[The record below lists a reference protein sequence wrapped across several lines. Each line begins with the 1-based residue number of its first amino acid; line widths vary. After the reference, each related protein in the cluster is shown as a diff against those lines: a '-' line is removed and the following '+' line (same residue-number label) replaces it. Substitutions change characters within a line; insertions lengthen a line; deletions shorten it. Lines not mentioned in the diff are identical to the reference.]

1 MELLLQMLWE
11 IIRDFWTEC
20 RRMAEALINLI
31 NKNINTEELTAQET
45 DVFDNATFIGAGSEA
60 IRTGS
65 GSNRGA
71 PTYNLD
77 INGQVNLPEGKYTG
91 GVVRQDIPVL
101 GEQRVYPTSKNISLP
116 TKDVYMGGNIILNAI
131 PNLVPENIKKGE
143 YVGGVGPGTWEGYL
157 NDDPNT
163 FFLYGT
169 FAPSQTITPI
179 RYSVSGKAGSI
190 EFNKKSFDFVVYSNV
205 TANDPKQI
213 YSVFELPIDITVK
226 SKLVI
231 EFEIYKSSTSSSYQ
245 LTAYGYRN
253 KVAIFGNDSEYPKGE
268 RVFQKQLA
276 IESQIGLKKY
286 TGEIDLTPYS
296 RDAYLYLYA
305 TVREPGDY
313 VAVKKIQFV

>member
-11 IIRDFWTEC
+11 ITRAFWMEC
-20 RRMAEALINLI
+20 KKMAEALINLI
-31 NKNINTEELTAQET
+31 NKNVNVEDLTAQES
-45 DVFDNATFIGAGSEA
+45 DVFDNATFV
-60 IRTGS
+60 GS
-65 GSNRGA
+65 GSESVRTGRGTTRGA
-71 PTYNLD
+71 PIFSLG
-77 INGQVNLPEGKYTG
+77 INGYVNLPEGKYTG
-91 GVVRQDIPVL
+91 GEVRQDIPVL
-101 GEQRVYPTSKNISLP
+101 GEQRVSPTSKNISLP
-116 TKDVYMGGNIILNAI
+116 TKDVYMGGNIVVNSI

-179 RYSVSGKAGSI
+179 RYSASGKAGSV
-190 EFNKKSFDFVVYSNV
+190 EFNKKSFDFVVYSSV

-213 YSVFELPIDITVK
+213 YSVFELPIDVTTK

-231 EFEIYKSSTSSSYQ
+231 EFEIYRSSASSSYQ

-253 KVAIFGNDSEYPKGE
+253 KVAVFGNDSDYPKGE

-276 IESQIGLKKY
+276 IESSSGLKKY

-305 TVREPGDY
+305 TVREPGDF
-313 VAVKKIQFV
+313 VAVKKVQFV